1 MITKPFLVI
10 QHVESEDPGV
20 FSCCLERRGA
30 KVRTVRT
37 YRSESVPAE
46 PCGFS
51 GVLIMGGPMNVEE
64 TGRHS
69 FLINEMQL
77 IRNCSERAV
86 PVLGICLGAHLV
98 AASFGAPVYSGNVK
112 EIGWYGV
119 TLTEQGMKDVLFEG
133 FPETFTVF
141 QWHGQTFDLPRGA
154 VRLAGSAGYPNQAF
168 RIGESLWGLQFH
180 LETTAGHVRRWLK
193 ENASELENLP
203 YIDPK
208 AVLDGIGRYENQ
220 CETLARRLFDRFYT
234 LTLGAKG

>member
-37 YRSESVPAE
+37 YRSESMPAE
-46 PCGFS
+46 PSGFS

-64 TGRHS
+64 ASRH
-69 FLINEMQL
+69 
-77 IRNCSERAV
+77 RAV

-220 CETLARRLFDRFYT
+220 CETLARRLFDRFFT